1 MEEALMNQKVSV
13 DQTQRRDTPTEPS
26 DVSGLVDKIVRP
38 LTRVLNPF
46 VARVAGGRWFPM
58 WSLLNHRGHK
68 SGRLYAT
75 PISALPKGEFFWLS
89 LAFGEGA
96 GWARNILAAGECE
109 LRYRAADYHLVDPVV
124 VEASS
129 VPAQLPSLMR
139 FGLPLMGASKVLRM
153 RVAGPPASAS
163 AS

>member
-1 MEEALMNQKVSV
+1 MNQKVSAGN
-13 DQTQRRDTPTEPS
+13 TPSGRGESKPS

-38 LTRVLNPF
+38 LTRILNPF

-58 WSLLNHRGHK
+58 WSLLRHRGHK
-68 SGRLYAT
+68 SGRTYGT

-96 GWARNILAAGECE
+96 GWARNILAAGECD
-109 LRYRAADYHLVDPVV
+109 LRYRANDYHLVEPVV
-124 VEASS
+124 VQASAVRS
-129 VPAQLPSLMR
+129 DLPTLMR

-153 RVAGPPASAS
+153 RVSRRAAQQGAA
-163 AS
+163 

>member
-1 MEEALMNQKVSV
+1 MNQKVSV
-13 DQTQRRDTPTEPS
+13 GHTPSGRSESKPS

-38 LTRVLNPF
+38 LTGILNPF

-58 WSLLNHRGHK
+58 WSLLRHRGHK
-68 SGRLYAT
+68 SGRMYAT

-96 GWARNILAAGECE
+96 GWARNILAAGECD
-109 LRYRAADYHLVDPVV
+109 LRYRATDYHLVEPVV
-124 VEASS
+124 VQASA
-129 VPAQLPSLMR
+129 VRLNLPALMR

-153 RVAGPPASAS
+153 RVGRRAG
-163 AS
+163 